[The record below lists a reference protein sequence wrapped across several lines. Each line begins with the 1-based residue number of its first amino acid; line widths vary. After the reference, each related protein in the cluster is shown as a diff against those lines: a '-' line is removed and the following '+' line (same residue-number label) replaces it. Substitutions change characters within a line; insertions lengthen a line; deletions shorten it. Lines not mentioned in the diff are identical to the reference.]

1 LNAAG
6 IAAVTDDKLL
16 TRLDEYGVLTVTFNA
31 PEVKNAIDTRTQTRL
46 LTVLH
51 DACRDPGVRV
61 VVMTGAGN
69 AFCTGADV
77 RTMGAPDPDDPIA
90 QKWAES
96 PIWQD
101 AEARVDRLRHFA
113 RASSLLHR
121 MGKPTVAMLRGP
133 AAGLGFSIALA
144 CDFRIASRSASLVP
158 AFVRI
163 GMPGD
168 YGGTYFLTKLI
179 GPSRAKEIYMLGD
192 RIDAETAFQLGLFN
206 RLVDDAELE
215 AQTASF
221 ARRLASGPPIALR
234 YIKENVEAALD
245 GTLDSTLDMEARNMI
260 RARLTEDAKEAM
272 SAFLEKREPRFK
284 GR

>member
-1 LNAAG
+1 LKAAG
-6 IAAVTDDKLL
+6 IAAVTDEKLL
-16 TRLDEYGVLTVTFNA
+16 TRLDEHGVFTVTFNVPA
-31 PEVKNAIDTRTQTRL
+31 VKNAIDTRTQARL

-51 DACRDPGVRV
+51 DAGRDPGVRV
-61 VVMTGAGN
+61 VVITGTGS

-77 RTMGAPDPDDPIA
+77 RSMGAPDPDDPIA

-96 PIWQD
+96 PVWQD
-101 AEARVDRLRHFA
+101 AEARIDRLRHLA
-113 RASSLLHR
+113 HASVLLHR

-133 AAGLGFSIALA
+133 AAGLGFSVALA
-144 CDFRIASRSASLVP
+144 CDFRIASRTAVLVP

-168 YGGTYFLTKLI
+168 YGGTYFLTKLV

-192 RIDAETAFQLGLFN
+192 RIDAETALQLGLIN
-206 RLVDDAELE
+206 RLVDDADLE
-215 AQTASF
+215 SQTASF
-221 ARRLASGPPIALR
+221 VQRLASGPPIALR
-234 YIKENVEAALD
+234 YIKENVETALD
-245 GTLDSTLDMEARNMI
+245 GTIDSTFDMEARNMI

-272 SAFLEKREPRFK
+272 TAFLEKRDPRFQ

>member
-1 LNAAG
+1 L
-6 IAAVTDDKLL
+6 TDEKLL
-16 TRLDEYGVLTVTFNA
+16 TRLDEHGVFTVTFNA
-31 PEVKNAIDTRTQTRL
+31 PAVKNAIDTRTQTRL
-46 LTVLH
+46 LSVLH
-51 DACRDPGVRV
+51 DAGRDPGVRV
-61 VVMTGAGN
+61 VVMAGAG
-69 AFCTGADV
+69 ASFCSGADV
-77 RTMGAPDPDDPIA
+77 RSMGAPDPDDPIA

-96 PIWQD
+96 SLWQD
-101 AEARVDRLRHFA
+101 AEARIDRLRHLA
-113 RASSLLHR
+113 RASALLHR

-133 AAGLGFSIALA
+133 AAGLGFSLALA
-144 CDFRIASRSASLVP
+144 CDFRIASRTAALAP

-168 YGGTYFLTKLI
+168 YGGTYFLTRLL

-192 RIDAETAFQLGLFN
+192 RIDAETALRLGLLN
-206 RLVDDAELE
+206 RLVDDADLE
-215 AQTASF
+215 AETASF
-221 ARRLASGPPIALR
+221 ARRLAAGPPIALR

-272 SAFLEKREPRFK
+272 AAFLEKREPRFK

>member
-1 LNAAG
+1 L
-6 IAAVTDDKLL
+6 TDEKLL
-16 TRLDEYGVLTVTFNA
+16 IRLDENGVFTVTFNV
-31 PEVKNAIDTRTQTRL
+31 PDVKNAIDTRTQTRL
-46 LTVLH
+46 LTLLH
-51 DACRDPGVRV
+51 DAGRDPGVRV
-61 VVMTGAGN
+61 VVLAGAGN
-69 AFCTGADV
+69 SFCTGADV
-77 RTMGAPDPDDPIA
+77 RSMGAPDPDDPIA

-96 PIWQD
+96 SLWQD
-101 AEARVDRLRHFA
+101 AEARIDRLRHLA
-113 RASSLLHR
+113 RASALLHR

-133 AAGLGFSIALA
+133 AAGLGFSLALA
-144 CDFRIASRSASLVP
+144 CDFRIASRTAVLVP

-168 YGGTYFLTKLI
+168 YGGTYFLTRLV

-192 RIDAETAFQLGLFN
+192 RIDAETAFGLGLLN
-206 RLVDDAELE
+206 RLVDDGELE
-215 AQTASF
+215 TETANF
-221 ARRLASGPPIALR
+221 TRRLASGPPIALR

-272 SAFLEKREPRFK
+272 AAFLEKREPRFQ